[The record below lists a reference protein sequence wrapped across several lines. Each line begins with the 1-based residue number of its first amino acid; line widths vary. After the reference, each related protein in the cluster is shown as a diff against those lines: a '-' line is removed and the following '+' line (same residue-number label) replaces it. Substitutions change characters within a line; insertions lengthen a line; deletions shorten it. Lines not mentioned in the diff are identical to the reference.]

1 MARKLL
7 LFHLLSFCCLLS
19 ANATGQIPDLIIIGK
34 DTLMLLECPIEHD
47 SILSRRVSERLSR
60 EGGIFADPDTIPEV
74 TKDYFA
80 SQLPEFIKER
90 NPDKGRFELCRI
102 KTISIKS
109 SFGLLSLP
117 SLWK

>member
-19 ANATGQIPDLIIIGK
+19 ANATGQIPDLVIIGK

-60 EGGIFADPDTIPEV
+60 EGGMH
-74 TKDYFA
+74 
-80 SQLPEFIKER
+80 
-90 NPDKGRFELCRI
+90 
-102 KTISIKS
+102 
-109 SFGLLSLP
+109 GLLEELS
-117 SLWK
+117 SSVANRRR